1 MDKVDTPK
9 RSLEIVDAEVSAPY
23 SVNATAV
30 NSPDGSRSATPKPDA
45 DLEKGDPRNGGEKS
59 GKVDGAVSVRPAKH
73 KHMTEADKIEYLNH
87 QVEHGEQKYH
97 KLGWIQLVVILIVE
111 AIALG
116 SLSLPAAFATLGMV
130 AGVLITVGIGFLA
143 IYTSYIIGQ
152 VKIKYPQVKHYDDV
166 GPLLGG
172 PGLLGKVFRGLLIF
186 GFVAYLI
193 CLVGSH
199 CLTGTIAFQ
208 TITQVDVCSI
218 VWGVVSMVLL
228 FLCALPP
235 SFAEMAVLGYVDFV
249 SIIAAILI
257 TLIATGINANNQPG
271 SFAAVDWSAW
281 PKEDTTFASAM
292 VAVSNVVFAY
302 SFAICQFSFMEEMH
316 TPKDF
321 KKSVWVLGMTE
332 ILIYTCTGALG
343 YAFIGK
349 SVKSPALLSAGHT
362 VSRVAFGV
370 AIPVIIISGS
380 INTVTAGRFTID
392 KIFRNSTIRYVSDA
406 RGWAVWIGWATIA
419 SIVAWIIAEA
429 IPFFSALLAII
440 SALFISGFSFYV
452 PGFMW
457 FVLIKEGKWYQGWKN
472 ITLTIL
478 NVGCII
484 VGIVC
489 LGCGTYG
496 AVEDIRLSYKL
507 GTVGSPFSCNKT

>member
-1 MDKVDTPK
+1 MNVDTPR
-9 RSLEIVDAEVSAPY
+9 RSFEDMPSI
-23 SVNATAV
+23 NATAV
-30 NSPDGSRSATPKPDA
+30 NTPAGPSRAGSLSVKDI
-45 DLEKGDPRNGGEKS
+45 EKGDTSPAPTAKAD
-59 GKVDGAVSVRPAKH
+59 KVDGEVHVRPAKT
-73 KHMTEADKIEYLNH
+73 KHMTEADKVEYLNH
-87 QVEHGEQKYH
+87 QVEHGEQKFH
-97 KLGWIQLVVILIVE
+97 KLGWVQLVVILIVE

-130 AGVLITVGIGFLA
+130 PGVLITVGIGMLA
-143 IYTSYIIGQ
+143 IYTSYVIGQ
-152 VKIKYPQVKHYDDV
+152 VKIKFPQVKHYDDV

-172 PGLLGKVFRGLLIF
+172 PGLLGKVFRGLLAF

-208 TITQVDVCSI
+208 TITKVDVCAIIWS
-218 VWGVVSMVLL
+218 VVSMVLL

-235 SFAEMAVLGYVDFV
+235 SFAEMAVLGYIDFV

-257 TLIATGINANNQPG
+257 TLIATGIKANNQVG

-281 PKEDTTFASAM
+281 PKEGTTFSHAM

-321 KKSVWVLGMTE
+321 KKSVWVLGITE
-332 ILIYTCTGALG
+332 IVIYTCTGALG

-349 SVKSPALLSAGHT
+349 GVKAPALLSAGDT
-362 VSRVAFGV
+362 VSRIAFGV

-380 INTVTAGRFTID
+380 INTVTAGRFTLD
-392 KIFRNSTIRYVSDA
+392 KFFSNSTIRYVSDA
-406 RGWAVWIGWATIA
+406 RGWAVWVGWAVIA

-429 IPFFSALLAII
+429 IPFFSDLLAII

-457 FVLIKEGKWYQGWKN
+457 FKLVKEGKWHQGWRN
-472 ITLTIL
+472 IVLSVL
-478 NVGCII
+478 NTVCIVI
-484 VGIVC
+484 GVIC
-489 LGCGTYG
+489 LVCGTYG
-496 AVEDIRLSYKL
+496 AVEDIKLSYEL
-507 GTVGSPFSCNKT
+507 GTVGTPFSCNKS